1 MNLNIINSGGPMKV
15 EPFFDADTYTL
26 TFLVFDEET
35 KDAVIIDPVL
45 DYDPHASKVT
55 TKNVDKYA
63 KFIDDNN
70 LNLIYALETHA
81 HADHLSGSPEL
92 KTRYP
97 NVKVGIG
104 GKITAVQDVFKGVFN
119 FKDLKTDGSQ
129 FDETFKEGET
139 IKAGSI
145 EIGVIETPGHTPAC
159 VSYKIKDSVF
169 VGDAVFM
176 PDYGTGRC
184 DFPAGSAEDLYVSV
198 HDKIYALPDETK
210 IYVGHDYQPNGREVM
225 WQTTVGE
232 SKESNKQLTSSTS
245 KDDFVKMRNERDAT
259 LNAPRLILQS
269 VQVNIN
275 AGDLP
280 FKDENGAP
288 YLKMPVT
295 K

>member
-1 MNLNIINSGGPMKV
+1 MKI

-26 TFLVFDEET
+26 TFIVFDEET
-35 KDAVIIDPVL
+35 NDAVIIDPVL

-55 TKNVDKYA
+55 TTNIDKYS
-63 KFIDDNN
+63 KFIDEKK
-70 LNLIYALETHA
+70 LNLVYALETHA

-97 NVKVGIG
+97 KLKIGIG
-104 GKITAVQDVFKGVFN
+104 AKISDVQDVFKGVFN

-139 IKAGSI
+139 INAGSI
-145 EIGVIETPGHTPAC
+145 NIDVIETPGHTPAC
-159 VSYKIKDSVF
+159 VSYKINDSIF
-169 VGDAVFM
+169 VGDALFM

-198 HDKIYALPDETK
+198 HDKIYSLPDETK

-232 SKESNKQLTSSTS
+232 SKENNKQLTSSTS

-280 FKDENGAP
+280 FKDENGTP
-288 YLKMPVT
+288 FLKMPVT

>member
-1 MNLNIINSGGPMKV
+1 MKI

-26 TFLVFDEET
+26 TFIVFDEET
-35 KDAVIIDPVL
+35 NDAVIIDPVL

-55 TKNVDKYA
+55 TTNIDKYS
-63 KFIDDNN
+63 KFIDEKK
-70 LNLIYALETHA
+70 LNLVYALETHA

-97 NVKVGIG
+97 KLKIGIG
-104 GKITAVQDVFKGVFN
+104 AKISDVQDVFKGVFN

-139 IKAGSI
+139 INAGSI
-145 EIGVIETPGHTPAC
+145 NIDVIETPGHTPAC
-159 VSYKIKDSVF
+159 VSYKINDSIF
-169 VGDAVFM
+169 VGDALFM

-198 HDKIYALPDETK
+198 HDKIYGLPDETK

-232 SKESNKQLTSSTS
+232 SKENNKQLTSSTS

-280 FKDENGAP
+280 FKDENGTP
-288 YLKMPVT
+288 FLKMPVT